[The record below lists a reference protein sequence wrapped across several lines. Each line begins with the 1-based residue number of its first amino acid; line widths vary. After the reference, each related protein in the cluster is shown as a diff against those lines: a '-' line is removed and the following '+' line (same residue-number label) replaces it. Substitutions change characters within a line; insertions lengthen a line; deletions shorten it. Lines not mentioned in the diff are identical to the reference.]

1 MNVLN
6 SFILTFL
13 AGFATMVGYLVI
25 YLPYKYKDN
34 IINASLSFAVGVITP
49 SGILC
54 IIIEKSDTNP
64 ILYRKLLLGTTLS
77 IIIEKHTPTTIKINI
92 KISLKQK
99 SL

>member
-34 IINASLSFAVGVITP
+34 IINASLSFAVGVMVTI
-49 SGILC
+49 
-54 IIIEKSDTNP
+54 
-64 ILYRKLLLGTTLS
+64 S
-77 IIIEKHTPTTIKINI
+77 IFDFLPLN
-92 KISLKQK
+92 SPM
-99 SL
+99 